1 MAVVSGIE
9 SASPEWRGLFEEA
22 GLKLVNFWETRS
34 MVGILEAG
42 S

>member
-1 MAVVSGIE
+1 MTIMNGIE
-9 SASPEWRGLFEEA
+9 SAPPEWKGPFEDA

-42 S
+42 L